1 MIKTIGDW
9 LRQRSLQKK
18 PAKLPPEVRNS
29 PLLRGLGFGDKP
41 PEPRTIHH
49 LESDEALEITFD
61 KDKSANGID
70 PEALRRRRRRWL
82 RKR

>member
-1 MIKTIGDW
+1 MIKTIRGW

-18 PAKLPPEVRNS
+18 PAKLPPEVQNS

-41 PEPRTIHH
+41 PEPRTIRH
-49 LESDEALEITFD
+49 LESGETLEITFD
-61 KDKSANGID
+61 KDESTNGID
-70 PEALRRRRRRWL
+70 PAPLRRHRRRWL